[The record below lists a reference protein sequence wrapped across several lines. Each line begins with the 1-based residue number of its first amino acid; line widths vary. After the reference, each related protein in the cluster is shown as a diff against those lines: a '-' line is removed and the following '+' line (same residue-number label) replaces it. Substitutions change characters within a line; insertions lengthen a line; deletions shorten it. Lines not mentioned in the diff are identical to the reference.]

1 MSAKYPDLV
10 YIANSVIRV
19 VGRENDDKRKDIPN
33 FVNPKNVKVFDEHY
47 YNSIEWACEQHYRF
61 DNYKRGVADLFIANW
76 VLAENILITCWLP
89 EPFVCQ

>member
-1 MSAKYPDLV
+1 MKISDLCIGSVMRKSIRRCPPKYPDLI

-47 YNSIEWACEQHYRF
+47 YNSIEWACEQH
-61 DNYKRGVADLFIANW
+61 
-76 VLAENILITCWLP
+76 
-89 EPFVCQ
+89 